1 MSITPLCSSALT
13 HLQPHREIR
22 ASNHSKYH
30 RWHWSSTQCE
40 TLYLPKT
47 PSQTTAN
54 SLKSLNL
61 PLELLSNLKTQKI
74 SLTALNIATVY
85 RGSVTLQ
92 LSPFILKKCIQMALN
107 LTSNISDRSKVIKS
121 LGFWKKLILLFS
133 NDAIN
138 WPKDTVEIF
147 IMLWK
152 ISILNKCCFLTFYSS
167 EMPVTQN
174 VSQFRQNCEVA
185 QLFSTLITI
194 RNVIWAANQ
203 HIRMISEGSCDTE
216 DWSNDAENSAL
227 YHINKLH
234 FKMY

>member
-30 RWHWSSTQCE
+30 RWHWSCTQCE

-147 IMLWK
+147 IK
-152 ISILNKCCFLTFYSS
+152 FLF
-167 EMPVTQN
+167 
-174 VSQFRQNCEVA
+174 
-185 QLFSTLITI
+185 
-194 RNVIWAANQ
+194 
-203 HIRMISEGSCDTE
+203 
-216 DWSNDAENSAL
+216 
-227 YHINKLH
+227 
-234 FKMY
+234 